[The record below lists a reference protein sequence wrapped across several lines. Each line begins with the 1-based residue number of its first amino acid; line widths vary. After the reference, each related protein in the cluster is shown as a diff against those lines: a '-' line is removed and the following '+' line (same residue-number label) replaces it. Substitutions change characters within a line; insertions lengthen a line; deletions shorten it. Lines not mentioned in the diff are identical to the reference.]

1 MGCRSWW
8 SWAWRSTCW
17 SAPSS
22 SASSSSISA
31 SASTASISGT
41 WKSSRRTSVEIAIVL
56 GLPLLGALLLA
67 LTGHRG
73 WAPELNATMSFA
85 TFFAAILLTA
95 RVISGGPIIWLGQQ
109 FVADPSNVLVVVL
122 ADLLAHQ
129 FFVDP
134 FNVFLVAL
142 TAFVGFTTAVFSRPY
157 MRIEQERG
165 KLTAGRLRLY
175 HSMYQ
180 LFNFTM
186 LVALL
191 TNNMG
196 ILWVAMEAAT
206 LATVLLVSL
215 YRTPASLEAAWKYF
229 ILCGVGIAQ
238 ALFGTILLYFAA
250 ERLLGAEGGALLWT
264 ELNAVKG
271 QLEPTVLS
279 LAFVFLLVGYGTKV
293 GLVPLHN
300 WLPDAHAEGPT
311 PISAVLSG
319 LLLNVAL
326 YAVVRSKVL
335 VDGALERNFSGGL
348 MMGFGLLSVVVAAF
362 FMSRQK
368 DIKRMFAYSS
378 VEHMGI
384 MTFAFGMGGPVAAF
398 AGLLHMTVHSLTKS
412 AIFFTVGHASQ
423 TTGTQNMDSIRGLIQ
438 QSPAIGWGLALG
450 TLAILGMPPFGVFTS
465 EFMVLTTAMREHP
478 WATPLLLLSLGVA
491 FAAIFGKVQPM
502 IFGETTA
509 QRVAH
514 PPALI
519 PVFVHLAIVLMLGLY
534 IPPYL
539 VDWYRQ
545 AAAFIG

>member
-1 MGCRSWW
+1 V
-8 SWAWRSTCW
+8 
-17 SAPSS
+17 
-22 SASSSSISA
+22 I
-31 SASTASISGT
+31 
-41 WKSSRRTSVEIAIVL
+41 EILAVL
-56 GLPLLGALLLA
+56 GFPLLGAAVLAVIGERDEAHAVNVAVSLLTLLA
-67 LTGHRG
+67 AAALTWRV
-73 WAPELNATMSFA
+73 ATSGP
-85 TFFAAILLTA
+85 LL
-95 RVISGGPIIWLGQQ
+95 VM
-109 FVADPSNVLVVVL
+109 DK
-122 ADLLAHQ
+122 Q

-142 TAFVGFTTAVFSRPY
+142 TAFVGFTTSIFSRPY
-157 MRIEQERG
+157 MRIEQEHGR
-165 KLTAGRLRLY
+165 LTTARLRLY

-180 LFNFTM
+180 LFNCTM

-191 TNNMG
+191 TNNLG

-206 LATVLLVSL
+206 LTTVLLVSL

-250 ERLLGAEGGALLWT
+250 EKILGAEGGALLWT

-311 PISAVLSG
+311 PVSAVLSG

-326 YAVVRSKVL
+326 YAVVRTKVL
-335 VDGALERNFSGGL
+335 VEGAVDTSFAKDL

-362 FMSRQK
+362 LLSRQK

-384 MTFAFGMGGPVAAF
+384 ITFAFGMGGPVASF

-412 AIFFTVGHASQ
+412 AIFFAVGHATQ
-423 TTGTQNMDSIRGLIQ
+423 KTGTQVMENIRGLIA
-438 QSPAIGWGLALG
+438 QSPMIGWGLTLG
-450 TLAILGMPPFGVFTS
+450 TLAILGMPPFGVFAS
-465 EFMVLTTAMREHP
+465 EFLILTTAMRDQP
-478 WATPLLLLSLGVA
+478 WATPFLLVALGVA
-491 FAAIFGKVQPM
+491 FAAVFSRVQPM
-502 IFGETTA
+502 VFGESTA
-509 QRVAH
+509 KRLPVR
-514 PPALI
+514 PAMI
-519 PVFVHLAIVLMLGLY
+519 PVFVHLALVLMLGLW
-534 IPPYL
+534 IPPFL
-539 VDWYRQ
+539 ADWYRQ
-545 AAAFIG
+545 AARLIG